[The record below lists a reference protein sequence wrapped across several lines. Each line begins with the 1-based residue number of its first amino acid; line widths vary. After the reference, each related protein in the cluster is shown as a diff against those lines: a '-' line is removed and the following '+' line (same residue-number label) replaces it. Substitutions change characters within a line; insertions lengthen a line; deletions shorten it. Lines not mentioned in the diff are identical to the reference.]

1 MLKITL
7 TGGPQ
12 FVEKLKAK
20 GPTIAEVLRS
30 KLNAALFQLS
40 SYIVSQK
47 LSGQMLKHRSGRLAG
62 SIRVIPASFEGANIV
77 GGVAGGGGPAEYGK
91 YYEEQSAGGTGG
103 VPHSWQIIASKARV
117 LSFIGGDGSRVFVRR
132 VMHPPIAMRPFLSS
146 SLTEKA
152 EEIKADLQAALD
164 AEVAK

>member
-30 KLNAALFQLS
+30 KLNAALFNLQ
-40 SYIVSQK
+40 SYIVTSK
-47 LSGQMLKHRSGRLAG
+47 LSGQMLKRRTGKLAG
-62 SIRVIPASFEGANIV
+62 SIRVVPASFEGTSIV
-77 GGVAGGGGPAEYGK
+77 GAVEGAGSVAWYGK
-91 YYEEQSAGGTGG
+91 LYESQDAGGTGG

-117 LSFIGGDGSRVFVRR
+117 LSFIGGDGNRVFVRR
-132 VMHPPIAMRPFLSS
+132 VMHPPIAMRPFMSS

-152 EEIKADLQAALD
+152 EEIKAELQAALD
-164 AEVAK
+164 AEIAK